1 MPQFTTITELKSWL
15 TSYGIDTTRWGC
27 GVAKSVENLWSEI
40 VAGETELLEEP
51 PLRLVRV
58 VQVIIGRDDKILVEA
73 AQEFGDNQQRQ
84 RGFPPAEKVK
94 PQETI
99 QEAAFRCLRE
109 ELQVEANRVEL
120 VSVSEPKQI
129 SQESPSYPGLPTR
142 YLTYRVEVKVTGL
155 PEGEFW
161 TQESTHA
168 DGDPVTN
175 HHWQWDVQA

>member
-1 MPQFTTITELKSWL
+1 MPQITTITELKAWL
-15 TSYGIDTTRWGC
+15 TSHGIDTTDWGC

-40 VAGETELLEEP
+40 VAGETELLEEL

-58 VQVIIGRDDKILVEA
+58 VRVMIGRDDKILVEA
-73 AQEFGDNQQRQ
+73 GQEFGDNQQRL

-99 QEAAFRCLRE
+99 QAAAFRCLRE
-109 ELQVEANRVEL
+109 ELQVEASRVEL
-120 VSVSEPKQI
+120 VSVSEPEQT
-129 SQESPSYPGLPTR
+129 SHESPSYPGLPTR

-161 TQESTHA
+161 TQESLHA
-168 DGDPVTN
+168 DGDPITN
-175 HHWQWDVQA
+175 HHWRWQAQE

>member
-15 TSYGIDTTRWGC
+15 AFQGVDITRWGC

-40 VAGETELLEEP
+40 VEGETELQEAP

-58 VQVIIGRDDKILVEA
+58 VQVMIGRDDKILVEVG
-73 AQEFGDNQQRQ
+73 QEFGDNQQRL

-120 VSVSEPKQI
+120 VKVLEPEQI
-129 SQESPSYPGLPTR
+129 SQDSPSYPGLPTR

-155 PEGEFW
+155 PEEEFW
-161 TQESTHA
+161 TQESIHA
-168 DGDPVTN
+168 DGDPITN
-175 HHWQWDVQA
+175 HHWRWDVQE

>member
-1 MPQFTTITELKSWL
+1 MSNFATISELKSWL
-15 TSYGIDTTRWGC
+15 TSHGIDTTRWGC
-27 GVAKSVENLWSEI
+27 GVAKSVENLLSEI

-58 VQVIIGRDDKILVEA
+58 VRVMIGRDDKILVEA
-73 AQEFGDNQQRQ
+73 GQEFGDNQQRL
-84 RGFPPAEKVK
+84 RGLPPAEKVK

-109 ELQVEANRVEL
+109 ELQVEASRVEL
-120 VSVSEPKQI
+120 VSVSEPQQT

-161 TQESTHA
+161 TQESLHA
-168 DGDPVTN
+168 DGDPITN
-175 HHWQWDVQA
+175 HHWRWDVQE